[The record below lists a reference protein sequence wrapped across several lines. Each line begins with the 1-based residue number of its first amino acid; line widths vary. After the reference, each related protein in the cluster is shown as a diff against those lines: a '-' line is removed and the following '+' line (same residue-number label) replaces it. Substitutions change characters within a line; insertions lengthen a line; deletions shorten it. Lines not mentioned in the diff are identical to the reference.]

1 MRQGTACGVVIF
13 STPELSSCDNAS
25 LEKTM
30 APLPGTLYVVATP
43 IGNLEDITLRALR
56 ILREADVIAAEDTRH
71 TGQLLRHFEI
81 DKPLLSLHEHNERN
95 RVARIAE
102 LLEQGKNVALV
113 SDAGTPLISDPGF
126 PLVRE
131 LRQRQLPVVPVPG
144 PSSVLAA
151 LSTSGL
157 PTDRFVFEGFLPAK
171 TAARQ
176 ERLRSLAQEERTLIF
191 FEASHRVTA
200 MLADLAAVMG
210 NERPAV
216 IAREL
221 TKRFE
226 EIHGASLAELAQ
238 WLAAD
243 PHRTKGEFVI
253 VLQGAPTATEA
264 DTPETRRLLT
274 LLLTEL
280 PTSRAVV
287 VVTKLTGL
295 PKRTLYDLAIQLGGS
310 VANDNG

>member
-1 MRQGTACGVVIF
+1 MA
-13 STPELSSCDNAS
+13 SS
-25 LEKTM
+25 
-30 APLPGTLYVVATP
+30 PGTLYVVATP

-56 ILREADVIAAEDTRH
+56 ILREVDTIAAEDTRH

-81 DKPLLSLHEHNERN
+81 DKPLLSLHEHNERD
-95 RVARIAE
+95 RVEQIVG
-102 LLEQGKNVALV
+102 LLVQGKNLALV

-151 LSTSGL
+151 FAVAGL

-171 TAARQ
+171 TVARQ
-176 ERLRSLAQEERTLIF
+176 QRLQSLAQEERTLIF
-191 FEASHRVTA
+191 FEASHRVIT

-210 NERPAV
+210 SDRPAV

-226 EIHGASLAELAQ
+226 EIHSALLGELAQ
-238 WLAAD
+238 WLTAD
-243 PHRTKGEFVI
+243 AHRCKGEFVI
-253 VLQGAPTATEA
+253 IVQGAPTATEA
-264 DTPETRRLLT
+264 DTPQTRQLLT
-274 LLLTEL
+274 ALLAEL
-280 PTSRAVV
+280 PASRAVV
-287 VVTKLTGL
+287 VVAKLTGL
-295 PKRTLYDLAIQLGGS
+295 PKRALYDLAIRLGASS
-310 VANDNG
+310 VDVDQG